1 MAVGSR
7 TRRDIHRIAVLGDA
21 RRREIL
27 ETLSRGPCS
36 VAEIARRLPVTRSA
50 VSQHLGVLRTAGL
63 VRHEKRGTRHI
74 YRLDPEGVA
83 ALRRYLES
91 LWQDALSGFK
101 ATAEASGK
109 SKQRRRERGTDDA
122 MRRRKEDTR

>member
-1 MAVGSR
+1 MAVGLEAR
-7 TRRDIHRIAVLGDA
+7 TEMRRMAVLGDA

-50 VSQHLGVLRTAGL
+50 VSQHLGVLRGAGL

-83 ALRRYLES
+83 ALRDYLES
-91 LWQDALSGFK
+91 LWQGAFASFKDA
-101 ATAEASGK
+101 AEAPAK
-109 SKQRRRERGTDDA
+109 PRKTRIVRRAVEAT
-122 MRRRKEDTR
+122 RRRKEDKR